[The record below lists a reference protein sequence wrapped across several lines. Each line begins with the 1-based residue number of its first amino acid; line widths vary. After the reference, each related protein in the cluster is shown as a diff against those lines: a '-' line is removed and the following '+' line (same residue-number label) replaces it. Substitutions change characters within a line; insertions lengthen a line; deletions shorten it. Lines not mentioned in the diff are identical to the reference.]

1 MCAPTPS
8 TCSSRPPTAGDGGEP
23 PHTSG
28 VDALRDGR
36 RLFQAYVFFF
46 EKLVDVGAP

>member
-1 MCAPTPS
+1 MRTDAFDVQRTS
-8 TCSSRPPTAGDGGEP
+8 PTAGDGDEP

-28 VDALRDGR
+28 VDALGDGR

-46 EKLVDVGAP
+46 EELVDVGAL